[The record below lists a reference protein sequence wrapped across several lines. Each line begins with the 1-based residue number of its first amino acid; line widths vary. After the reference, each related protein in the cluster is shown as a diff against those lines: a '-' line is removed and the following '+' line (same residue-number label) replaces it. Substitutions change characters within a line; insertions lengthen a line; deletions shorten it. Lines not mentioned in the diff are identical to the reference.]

1 MKQFANLSILFCIL
15 LMAGCRT
22 AKSMQ
27 KEETRVENRV
37 EVFDSTVLH
46 SYADSLYRQMVLSV
60 DSLCVEVTP
69 MTFDTDT
76 SKSNTKPQ
84 HRVQLRAYGIRL
96 NTTQEHK
103 NKERKLSD
111 IRKMKTSDLQKTKI
125 SINQRARP
133 KSKSA
138 WAFICLA
145 LLLIAYI
152 VYCIR
157 KK

>member
-1 MKQFANLSILFCIL
+1 MKQLVNLSILFCIL

-22 AKSMQ
+22 AKSVQ
-27 KEETRVENRV
+27 KEETRAENRV
-37 EVFDSTVLH
+37 EVFDSTALH
-46 SYADSLYRQMVLSV
+46 SYADSLYRQMLLSV
-60 DSLCVEVTP
+60 ESMCVEVTP

-76 SKSNTKPQ
+76 STSNTKPQ

-103 NKERKLSD
+103 NKEHTLSG
-111 IRKMKTSDLQKTKI
+111 IRKMKKSDLQKTKI
-125 SINQRARP
+125 SISQRAGS

-138 WAFICLA
+138 WVFICLA

>member
-1 MKQFANLSILFCIL
+1 
-15 LMAGCRT
+15 
-22 AKSMQ
+22 
-27 KEETRVENRV
+27 
-37 EVFDSTVLH
+37 
-46 SYADSLYRQMVLSV
+46 
-60 DSLCVEVTP
+60 

-96 NTTQEHK
+96 NTIQEHK

-111 IRKMKTSDLQKTKI
+111 IKKMKTSDLQKTKI
-125 SINQRARP
+125 SISQRARP
-133 KSKSA
+133 KSKSTR
-138 WAFICLA
+138 AFICLA
-145 LLLIAYI
+145 LFLIAYI